1 MKLLFNQSSFKSKAI
16 QNSSLPIAPKIVLFG
31 TPNVDTKLFAHR
43 IAVDIG
49 VPVVSIKQI
58 YKTILTF
65 EEQFSQETFY
75 RKVISILKN
84 ENKVEAAIQLEGEMI
99 AEKLLNLTKHTDLG
113 YVLYDYPNNVS
124 QATNLEHQ
132 SNGGIN
138 MALNLML
145 KKGIA
150 EEREVIRH
158 ECENC
163 GREYFKGDLTFS
175 LEGSHIEGVFPEDGV
190 CTDVSTIYVYY

>member
-1 MKLLFNQSSFKSKAI
+1 MKLFNSALFKTNTIK
-16 QNSSLPIAPKIVLFG
+16 NPHLPIAPKIVLFG

-49 VPVVSIKQI
+49 VPVVSIKQL

-99 AEKLLNLTKHTDLG
+99 PEKLLNLTKHTDLG

-124 QATNLEHQ
+124 QAKNLEHQ

-138 MALNLML
+138 IALNLML

-150 EEREVIRH
+150 EERESIRH
-158 ECENC
+158 ECDNC
-163 GREYFKGDLTFS
+163 GREYFKGDLTFP

-190 CTDVSTIYVYY
+190 CIDVSIVI